1 MRLKDIVLILCIF
14 ALGVGSQGCSTSKTG
29 VPSAASLDEPVLV
42 ALAETQ
48 AEGEPAEQIADPLE
62 PLNRVIFE
70 INDKLYFIV
79 LRPVATGYSFIVPE
93 PARESINNFFKNL
106 AYPVRLVSCLLQGK
120 GEKAW
125 LETQKFLV
133 NSTGGVLGLI
143 NLAEISDDKFKTS
156 GEDLG
161 QTFGYWGAGHGFY
174 LVLPVFGPSSLR
186 DGLGRVGDYF
196 LDPLNYLEPQEHR
209 WALSATD
216 VVNSESLRL
225 GDYEDLR
232 EAAIDPYT
240 AFKDVYVQYRKAQVE
255 DSVEEEG
262 VSPPTRYRNRQD

>member
-1 MRLKDIVLILCIF
+1 M
-14 ALGVGSQGCSTSKTG
+14 GCS
-29 VPSAASLDEPVLV
+29 AARSGGEQAATVAEPVMV
-42 ALAETQ
+42 AQADTQ
-48 AEGEPAEQIADPLE
+48 TATDADQGYDEEWLMEDLGEEGEDSAQIADPLE

-93 PARESINNFFKNL
+93 PTREAIGNFFTNL
-106 AYPVRLVSCLLQGK
+106 GYPIRLVSSLLQGK

-133 NSTGGVLGLI
+133 NTTGGLLGFI
-143 NLAEISDDKFKTS
+143 NLAEISDDKFQIS

-196 LDPLNYLEPQEHR
+196 IDPLNYLEPEEYR
-209 WALSATD
+209 WGLTAVD
-216 VVNSESLRL
+216 VINSESLRL
-225 GDYEDLR
+225 GDYEDIR

-240 AFKDVYVQYRKAQVE
+240 AFKDLYVQYRKAQVE
-255 DSVEEEG
+255 DQEEEG
-262 VSPPTRYRNRQD
+262 VKPPTRYLEKRN